1 MSEKLTVL
9 EWHKQQAVT
18 NFNAVWD
25 LIEKA
30 DRSWEDDLQ
39 MIHMAHAPAFTGARS
54 APPFISQG
62 ANGKSPGYMP
72 CSACSRA
79 LYSTGK
85 TRLNCAWRII
95 SVISIWRL
103 LMKPLRGLT

>member
-39 MIHMAHAPAFTGARS
+39 MIHMAHASRFHWGEIGTPLQWHPPSICKRRMANLAGICRARHVRGR
-54 APPFISQG
+54 FIPWEKL
-62 ANGKSPGYMP
+62 A
-72 CSACSRA
+72 
-79 LYSTGK
+79 
-85 TRLNCAWRII
+85 
-95 SVISIWRL
+95 
-103 LMKPLRGLT
+103 

>member
-18 NFNAVWD
+18 NFNAAWD

-39 MIHMAHAPAFTGARS
+39 MIHMAHASRYHWGEIGT
-54 APPFISQG
+54 PFNSQE
-62 ANGKSPGYMP
+62 ANGKSRGYMP
-72 CSACSRA
+72 CSTCSRA

-85 TRLNCAWRII
+85 TRLNCA
-95 SVISIWRL
+95 
-103 LMKPLRGLT
+103 